1 MGIMI
6 PPDKRIA
13 QLILATKEEGGKSTP
28 LAPRNP
34 SGSNS
39 VDPVSEDLANELVKA
54 IAANDVSRVAKI
66 FETFVSYIDDKNDL
80 VEELDI

>member
-28 LAPRNP
+28 LPPIRENE
-34 SGSNS
+34 GS